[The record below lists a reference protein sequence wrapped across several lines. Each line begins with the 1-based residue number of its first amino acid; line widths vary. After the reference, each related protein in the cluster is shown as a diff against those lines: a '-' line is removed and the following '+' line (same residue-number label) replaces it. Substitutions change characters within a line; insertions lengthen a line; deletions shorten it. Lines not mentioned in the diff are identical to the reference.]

1 MSKLHPTAVIDDKAS
16 IADNVEIGP
25 FCYIEG
31 DVSIGRGTRIMNN
44 VTILAG
50 TRLGEENLIFPG
62 AVIGAIPQDLKFA
75 GEDTEVIMGS
85 RNRIREFVTINRG
98 TIATGKTEIGNANLF
113 MAYSHAAHDCV
124 IGNNCIL
131 ANSVALGGHVTLE
144 DYVIIG
150 GLSGVHQFVKIG
162 MHTMIGASSMVVKDV
177 VPYALFSGDPLEYKG
192 LNIVGLNRRGFTKEQ
207 IESLKNS
214 FKYIFNSGLNTSQAV
229 EKIKSA
235 EDNTEES
242 SYLLSFIEKSSRGIA
257 K

>member
-25 FCYIEG
+25 FCYIES